1 MAGAAGLG
9 PLKMAICKQAIT
21 ANAKW
26 VHSDLLVP
34 FKWESSIKVRNLK
47 TFFVFYRR

>member
-1 MAGAAGLG
+1 MRFLIYVWKSLAGAAGLG

-26 VHSDLLVP
+26 VHSNLLVL
-34 FKWESSIKVRNLK
+34 FKW
-47 TFFVFYRR
+47 